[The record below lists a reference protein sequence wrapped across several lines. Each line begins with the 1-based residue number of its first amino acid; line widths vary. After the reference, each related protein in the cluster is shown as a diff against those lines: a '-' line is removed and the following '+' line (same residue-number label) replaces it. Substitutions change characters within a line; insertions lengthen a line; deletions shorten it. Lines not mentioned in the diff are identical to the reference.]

1 VRRKAVVRWFRLA
14 GHAELPQTIE
24 FDDEAPGATRE

>member
-1 VRRKAVVRWFRLA
+1 MRRKWVVRWFRLA

-24 FDDEAPGATRE
+24 FDDEVPSAVRA